1 MLGNNLDQ
9 DNSNKG
15 FTLLELIIVIA
26 IMAVLV
32 GFIVPIYVR
41 YAEKSKV
48 TTDMQVAKAV
58 HDAIEAAVADEY
70 ISDRPVGGVPLMN
83 VASLDTLPNTDFVDE
98 IKDFLQVNNLADV
111 DGKLKSKAFKGNN
124 IKVKIENNITT
135 VTLSSNKAPD
145 IDHLVI
151 E

>member
-1 MLGNNLDQ
+1 MLGNNSDQ

-32 GFIVPIYVR
+32 GVLVPVFFKYI
-41 YAEKSKV
+41 EKSRV
-48 TTDMQVAKAV
+48 TTDKQVAKAV

-70 ISDRPVGGVPLMN
+70 ISDRPVGGVPLTN
-83 VASLDTLPNTDFVDE
+83 VANLETLPNPEFIAE
-98 IKDFLQVNNLADV
+98 IKEFLQVNDLAEV
-111 DGKLKSKAFKGNN
+111 DGKLKSNAFKDNN
-124 IKVKIENNITT
+124 IQVKIVDNVTT
-135 VTLSSNKAPD
+135 VMLSSNRVPD
-145 IDHLVI
+145 VDHLVI

>member
-1 MLGNNLDQ
+1 MTFDLQ
-9 DNSNKG
+9 Y
-15 FTLLELIIVIA
+15 LL
-26 IMAVLV
+26 
-32 GFIVPIYVR
+32 
-41 YAEKSKV
+41 
-48 TTDMQVAKAV
+48 
-58 HDAIEAAVADEY
+58 
-70 ISDRPVGGVPLMN
+70 
-83 VASLDTLPNTDFVDE
+83 
-98 IKDFLQVNNLADV
+98 FLQVNNLADV